1 VAEVSLTSQLHHGV
15 LGDWCAASLVGT
27 AVLIDQV
34 QAAVAGCSPVRPVGR
49 VDGEHWAR
57 IGGAFGQRFAFV
69 VDHGPPWP
77 AYAGTA
83 NAGLLGGQML
93 HTVVT
98 RWPGVPDLGADPLD
112 NELGTADALIQSF
125 TDQLVDYLGEH
136 APPGTIAS
144 TRRAEEILARACW
157 VLSGWEDAYRGGGLP
172 PEISRAHQ
180 ELSPTLAEDDAQAT
194 GAAANVL
201 LLHTPVHVTQELVTL
216 VGRLHGSG
224 ALDQLR
230 ALAGNPPPGASL
242 GCTQPVFVPHWAD
255 GDVIVGRTLLDC
267 KTVITVR
274 DRDRIARWLYQLLG
288 YAWLDNTA
296 DRYGIRSVGLYL
308 ARHGVLVTWPLEYF
322 EQILLHTPGSVPAAR
337 REFLDYAYEAIELEG
352 AEPFDEPGQRTQSA

>member
-1 VAEVSLTSQLHHGV
+1 VHCQEGVAEVSLTSQLHHGV
-15 LGDWCAASLVGT
+15 LGDWCAASLLGT
-27 AVLIDQV
+27 AVLVDQV
-34 QAAVAGCSPVRPVGR
+34 QAAVVGRWPVRPVGK

-112 NELGTADALIQSF
+112 NELGTSDALICSF
-125 TDQLVDYLGEH
+125 TDQLVEHLGEH
-136 APPGTIAS
+136 APPGTIAG
-144 TRRAEEILARACW
+144 TRRAEETLARACW
-157 VLSGWEDAYRGGGLP
+157 VLSGWEDAYRGGALP
-172 PEISRAHQ
+172 PAIARAHQ
-180 ELSPTLAEDDAQAT
+180 ELSPAPDDVE
-194 GAAANVL
+194 AARAAVNVL
-201 LLHTPVHVTQELVTL
+201 LLHTPVHVTEELVAL

-230 ALAGNPPPGASL
+230 ALAGNPPPGAPL
-242 GCTQPVFVPHWAD
+242 GVTQPVFVPHWAD
-255 GDVIVGRTLLDC
+255 GDVIVGNTLLDC

-274 DRDRIARWLYQLLG
+274 DRNRITGWLHQLLG
-288 YAWLDNTA
+288 YAWLDSTA
-296 DRYGIRSVGLYL
+296 DRYGIRSVGLL
-308 ARHGVLVTWPLEYF
+308 LTWPLEYF
-322 EQILLHTPGSVPAAR
+322 EQILLQIPGRVPAAR
-337 REFLDYAYEAIELEG
+337 REFLDYAYAAIELEG
-352 AEPFDEPGQRTQSA
+352 AEPFDELDQRTHIA